1 MAGVERNNEMGLWFE
16 ELVPGLK
23 IEHPIRRTVTEM
35 DNVLFSTLTMNPQ
48 PLHLDEEFAAGSEF
62 GTRVVNGLFTLSL
75 VIGLSVSDISLGT
88 TVGNLAYDA
97 VDMPA
102 PVKHGD
108 TIHVTSEVLEARDSN
123 SRPTQ
128 GIVKLEH
135 KGWNQHEVLVS
146 RVVRSAL
153 FLRRPA

>member
-1 MAGVERNNEMGLWFE
+1 MGMWFE
-16 ELVPGLK
+16 ELTPGLK
-23 IEHPIRRTVTEM
+23 IDHQVRRTVTEM

-48 PLHLDEEFAAGSEF
+48 PLHLDEEFAARSEF

-75 VIGLSVSDISLGT
+75 VIGLSVTDVSLGT
-88 TVGNLAYDA
+88 TIANLAYDV

-102 PVKHGD
+102 PVRHGD
-108 TIHVTSEVLEARDSN
+108 TIHVTTEILEARESK

-135 KGWNQHEVLVS
+135 RGYNQHDVLVS
-146 RVVRSAL
+146 RVVRTAL
-153 FLRRPA
+153 FHKRPAA

>member
-1 MAGVERNNEMGLWFE
+1 MGMWFE
-16 ELVPGLK
+16 ELTPGLK
-23 IEHPIRRTVTEM
+23 IDHQVRRTVTEM

-48 PLHLDEEFAAGSEF
+48 PLHLDEEFAAKSEF

-75 VIGLSVSDISLGT
+75 VIGLSVTDVSLGT
-88 TVGNLAYDA
+88 TIANLAYDV

-102 PVKHGD
+102 PVRHGD
-108 TIHVTSEVLEARDSN
+108 TIHVTTEILEARESK

-135 KGWNQHEVLVS
+135 RGYNQHEVLVS
-146 RVVRSAL
+146 RVIRTAL
-153 FLRRPA
+153 FHKRPAA